1 LALEPQERLFQIL
14 DREQSFP
21 LAAYTAIHKGLDY
34 TLKIKRQ
41 NGHVSGQE
49 LALGMAGY
57 LKQEYGPFAHL
68 VLKGWGIHSTVDFGR
83 IVFDLIE
90 AGLMRKQEEDRLV
103 DFENVYDFEEM
114 FRQEPDWLEDI
125 RTELGLRAADIRPFP
140 KKST

>member
-1 LALEPQERLFQIL
+1 MEPQERLFQIL
-14 DREQSFP
+14 DREKSFP

-41 NGHVSGQE
+41 SGHVSGQE

-68 VLKGWGIHSTVDFGR
+68 VLRGWGIVSTLDFGR

-90 AGLMRKQEEDRLV
+90 AGLMRKQDEDRLL
-103 DFENVYDFEEM
+103 DFENVYDFREM
-114 FRQEPDWLEDI
+114 FYQEPDWIEDI
-125 RTELGLRAADIRPFP
+125 RTELGLEPSNIRPFP
-140 KKST
+140 EKSS

>member
-1 LALEPQERLFQIL
+1 MEPQERLFQIL

-41 NGHVSGQE
+41 GGHVSGQE

-68 VLKGWGIHSTVDFGR
+68 VLKGWGIRSTADFGR
-83 IVFDLIE
+83 LVFDLIE
-90 AGLMRKQEEDRLV
+90 AGLMRKQEEDSIA
-103 DFENVYDFEEM
+103 DFENVYDFREM
-114 FRQEPDWLEDI
+114 FEQDPDWIEEI
-125 RTELGLRAADIRPFP
+125 RGELGLPAADIRPFP
-140 KKST
+140 EKSS